1 MSVRTVDV
9 GLAQLSMHSI
19 REMCGT
25 KDVEYS
31 YEHFRALYEHF
42 SRIDATLNVD

>member
-1 MSVRTVDV
+1 
-9 GLAQLSMHSI
+9 MHSI